1 MATKTTGEIL
11 QTPTRTLIPG
21 INPHRA
27 RRSLG
32 NVVWY
37 TLLTALGILFS
48 LPFFWMLSSS
58 LKIEARIWIYP
69 PQWIPDPFVWS
80 NYPEALRLM
89 RFDLALRNTLFLT
102 VVGTLAIVISSS
114 WIVYGFARFRFPGR
128 NVLFLILLST
138 MMLPDQV
145 TMIPRF
151 IMFKEFGWLNTYLPL
166 LVPALF
172 GDAFYIFLLRQFF
185 MTIPTEL
192 DDAAKIDGCS
202 YIGIWWRIILPLS
215 KPALATVTV
224 FSVIR
229 GWNDFL
235 WPLIIL
241 NDAEKFN
248 LALSLATFR
257 GLYNT
262 QWGYLMAA
270 SVVSLLP
277 MIVLYFFAQRYVVE
291 GITLTGLKG

>member
-1 MATKTTGEIL
+1 MATTAQMT
-11 QTPTRTLIPG
+11 QPSARPG
-21 INPHRA
+21 ASRINWYRL
-27 RRSLG
+27 RR
-32 NVVWY
+32 
-37 TLLTALGILFS
+37 ALGKGLWYVALTGLGIVFS
-48 LPFFWMLSSS
+48 LPFFWMISSS

-69 PQWIPDPFVWS
+69 PQWIPDPVLWR
-80 NYPEALRLM
+80 NYPEALELM
-89 RFDLALRNTLFLT
+89 GFGRALRNTVFLT
-102 VVGTLAIVISSS
+102 GVGTFAIVISSS
-114 WIVYGFARFRFPGR
+114 WIVYGFARFKFPGR
-128 NVLFLILLST
+128 NLLFIVLLST
-138 MMLPDQV
+138 MMLPEQV

-151 IMFKEFGWLNTYLPL
+151 IMFKELGWLNTYFPL
-166 LVPALF
+166 LVPAAF

-202 YIGIWWRIILPLS
+202 YTGIWWRIILPLS

-241 NDAEKFN
+241 NDRDKFN

-257 GLYNT
+257 GLYST

-270 SVVSLLP
+270 SVVSLVP
-277 MIVLYFFAQRYVVE
+277 IVILYFFAQRYVIE

>member
-1 MATKTTGEIL
+1 MATKAQVTQPSFTGVNWYRL
-11 QTPTRTLIPG
+11 
-21 INPHRA
+21 
-27 RRSLG
+27 RRVFGKGL
-32 NVVWY
+32 WY
-37 TLLTALGILFS
+37 FTLTALGIVFS
-48 LPFFWMLSSS
+48 LPFFWMISSS

-69 PQWIPDPFVWS
+69 PQWIPDPIVWS
-80 NYPEALRLM
+80 NYPEALDLM
-89 RFDLALRNTLFLT
+89 GFGRALRNTVFLT
-102 VVGTLAIVISSS
+102 GVGTLAIVLSSS
-114 WIVYGFARFRFPGR
+114 WIVYGFARFSFPGR
-128 NVLFLILLST
+128 NFWFIVLLST
-138 MMLPDQV
+138 MMLPEQV

-151 IMFKEFGWLNTYLPL
+151 IMFKELGWLNTYFPL
-166 LVPALF
+166 LVPAAF

-202 YIGIWWRIILPLS
+202 YTGIWWRIILPLS

-241 NDAEKFN
+241 NDRDKFN

-257 GLYNT
+257 GLYDT

-270 SVVSLLP
+270 SVVSLVP
-277 MIVLYFFAQRYVVE
+277 IVILYFFAQRYVIE

>member
-1 MATKTTGEIL
+1 MNTAAQMPQASTGPRTAGISYRLRKTFGQVL
-11 QTPTRTLIPG
+11 
-21 INPHRA
+21 
-27 RRSLG
+27 
-32 NVVWY
+32 WY
-37 TLLTALGILFS
+37 TALTGLGIVFS

-69 PQWIPDPFVWS
+69 PQWMPNPVLWS
-80 NYPEALRLM
+80 NYPEALELM
-89 RFDLALRNTLFLT
+89 DFGRALGNTVFLT
-102 VVGTLAIVISSS
+102 GVGTLAIVLSSS
-114 WIVYGFARFRFPGR
+114 WIVYGFARFRFPGKG
-128 NVLFLILLST
+128 VIFMVLLST
-138 MMLPDQV
+138 MMLPAQV

-151 IMFKEFGWLNTYLPL
+151 IMFKELGWLNTYLPL
-166 LVPALF
+166 LVPAAF

-185 MTIPTEL
+185 MTIPSEL

-202 YIGIWWRIILPLS
+202 YIGIWWRIMLPLS

-235 WPLIIL
+235 WPLIVL
-241 NDAEKFN
+241 NDEEKFN

-257 GLYNT
+257 GLY
-262 QWGYLMAA
+262 QVRWGHLMAA
-270 SVVSLLP
+270 SLVTLLP

>member
-1 MATKTTGEIL
+1 MTT
-11 QTPTRTLIPG
+11 TTRITQPSARSDTSG
-21 INPHRA
+21 INWFRV
-27 RRSLG
+27 RRTAGKGL
-32 NVVWY
+32 WY
-37 TLLTALGILFS
+37 FALTVLGIIFS
-48 LPFFWMLSSS
+48 LPFFWMISSS

-69 PQWIPDPFVWS
+69 PQWIPSPFVWS
-80 NYPEALRLM
+80 NYPEALELM
-89 RFDLALRNTLFLT
+89 HFGRALRNTVFLT
-102 VVGTLAIVISSS
+102 AVGTFAIVISSS

-128 NVLFLILLST
+128 NFLFIVLLAT
-138 MMLPDQV
+138 MMLPEQV

-151 IMFKEFGWLNTYLPL
+151 IMFKEFGWLNTYFPL
-166 LVPALF
+166 LVPAAF

-185 MTIPTEL
+185 MTIPTDL

-202 YIGIWWRIILPLS
+202 YVGIWWRIMLPLS

-241 NDAEKFN
+241 NDTEKFN

-257 GLYNT
+257 GLYST
-262 QWGYLMAA
+262 RWGYLMAA
-270 SVVSLLP
+270 SVVSLVP
-277 MIVLYFFAQRYVVE
+277 MVVLYFFAQRYVVE